1 MVVAEYNIRV
11 LSPIKLCNIKYVHPK
26 MTLVRK
32 ERIFEMKVFYIR
44 CSTAEQNE
52 ARQLAM
58 AKEHNADRIFIDKAS
73 GKNTDRVELQKML
86 AFVRE
91 GDTVICES
99 FSRIAR
105 NTRDLLSITDELQS
119 KGVKFISLKESID
132 TSTPQGEFMLTIF
145 AALAQ
150 MEREN
155 ILQRQSEGIAIAK
168 ENGVYKGRKPMEIDK
183 GKFMKLCKEW
193 RSNIRTAVSV
203 QRAFNISSTTFYRW
217 VKEYGI

>member
-11 LSPIKLCNIKYVHPK
+11 LFPIKLYNTKNAHPK
-26 MTLVRK
+26 MTLIRK
-32 ERIFEMKVFYIR
+32 ERIFEMRVFYIR
-44 CSTAEQNE
+44 CSTLDQNE

-105 NTRDLLSITDELQS
+105 NTRDLLSITDELQR
-119 KGVKFISLKESID
+119 KGVEFISLKESID
-132 TSTPQGEFMLTIF
+132 TSTPQGKFMLTIF

-183 GKFMKLCKEW
+183 GRFICGL
-193 RSNIRTAVSV
+193 
-203 QRAFNISSTTFYRW
+203 
-217 VKEYGI
+217 